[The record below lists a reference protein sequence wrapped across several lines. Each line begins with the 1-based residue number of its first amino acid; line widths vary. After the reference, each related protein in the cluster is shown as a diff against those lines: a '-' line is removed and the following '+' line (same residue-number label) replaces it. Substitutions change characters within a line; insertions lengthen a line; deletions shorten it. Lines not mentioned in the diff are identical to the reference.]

1 MTQHINKIKKK
12 KNWPIVNDP
21 PQKKKKKKKKKKK
34 QQIKTHDIYIDG
46 SCDITR
52 SKDNRV
58 EK

>member
-1 MTQHINKIKKK
+1 MCRG
-12 KNWPIVNDP
+12 NDP
-21 PQKKKKKKKKKKK
+21 THKQKKKKKKK

>member
-1 MTQHINKIKKK
+1 MCRG
-12 KNWPIVNDP
+12 NDP
-21 PQKKKKKKKKKKK
+21 THKQKKKKKKKKK